1 MASDWTQTILII
13 ASILTVSGGLF
24 AWLRND
30 SKNLRDEFR
39 DDMRLVRGEMGQLRG
54 EVGQLRGEVGQLRG
68 EMGQLRGEMGQLRTD
83 VQGDNRRLEGK
94 IDDGFK
100 ALDDRLRAVETE
112 QSRVAG
118 LLEGLGLSGVLPS
131 REG

>member
-39 DDMRLVRGEMGQLRG
+39 DDMRLVRGEM
-54 EVGQLRGEVGQLRG
+54 GQLRGEVGQLRG

>member
-1 MASDWTQTILII
+1 MESDWTQTILII

-39 DDMRLVRGEMGQLRG
+39 DDMRL
-54 EVGQLRGEVGQLRG
+54 LRGEVGQLRG
-68 EMGQLRGEMGQLRTD
+68 EMGQFRDEMGLLRGEMGLLRTD

-94 IDDGFK
+94 VDDGFK

>member
-39 DDMRLVRGEMGQLRG
+39 DDMRLLRG
-54 EVGQLRGEVGQLRG
+54 EVGQLRSEMGQLRG
-68 EMGQLRGEMGQLRTD
+68 EFGQLRGEMGQLRTD

-94 IDDGFK
+94 VDDGFK
-100 ALDDRLRAVETE
+100 TLDDRLRAVETE

>member
-39 DDMRLVRGEMGQLRG
+39 DDMRLLRG
-54 EVGQLRGEVGQLRG
+54 EVGQLRSEFGQLRG
-68 EMGQLRGEMGQLRTD
+68 EFGQLRGEMGQLRTD

-94 IDDGFK
+94 VDDGFK
-100 ALDDRLRAVETE
+100 TLDDRLRAVETE

>member
-39 DDMRLVRGEMGQLRG
+39 DDMRL
-54 EVGQLRGEVGQLRG
+54 LRGEVGQLRG
-68 EMGQLRGEMGQLRTD
+68 EMGQLRGEMGLLRGEMGQLRTD

-94 IDDGFK
+94 VDDGFK

>member
-39 DDMRLVRGEMGQLRG
+39 DDMRLLRGEMGQLRG
-54 EVGQLRGEVGQLRG
+54 DV
-68 EMGQLRGEMGQLRTD
+68 GQLRGEMGQLRTD
-83 VQGDNRRLEGK
+83 VQSDNKRLEGK
-94 IDDGFK
+94 VDDGFK

-118 LLEGLGLSGVLPS
+118 LLEGLGLSGVLPT
-131 REG
+131 RES